1 MLLDRKTFL
10 IKEQIQF
17 MKLSGTYN
25 IFDPESQQQIGVA
38 KEEPGG
44 FIKFLRIFISK
55 LMLPTKVVV
64 YDREEPGPILTMEKP
79 FSWFRSKVGI
89 YDRNGSYLGYFRSK
103 LLTLGGGFF
112 VFDATER
119 QIAEIKGDWKGWNF
133 KFLDADGKGMGVIT
147 KKWAGIGKE
156 LFTSAD
162 NYIISISDTV
172 EQKPELS
179 ALLLAAGLAIDIV
192 FKERNN

>member
-10 IKEQIQF
+10 VKEQIQF
-17 MKLSGTYN
+17 MRLSGTYN

-38 KEEPGG
+38 KEVPSG
-44 FIKFLRIFISK
+44 FIKFLRLLISK
-55 LMLPTKVVV
+55 LMLPTKVAV
-64 YDREEPGPILTMEKP
+64 YDQEEQRPIFTMEKP

-89 YDRNGSYLGYFRSK
+89 YDQNGSYLGYFRSK
-103 LLTLGGGFF
+103 LWTLGGGFF
-112 VFDATER
+112 VFDASER

-133 KFLDADGKGMGVIT
+133 KFLDTNGTELGVVT

-162 NYIISISDTV
+162 NYIISINDTV
-172 EQKPELS
+172 EQRPELS

-192 FKERNN
+192 FKEKK

>member
-10 IKEQIQF
+10 IKEQVQF
-17 MKLSGTYN
+17 MKLSGTYD

-38 KEEPGG
+38 KEEPRGI
-44 FIKFLRIFISK
+44 IKLLRLFISK

-64 YDREEPGPILTMEKP
+64 YDIEESSPVLSMDKP
-79 FSWFRSKVGI
+79 FSWFRSKVNI
-89 YDRNGSYLGYFRSK
+89 YDRNGSCLGYFRSK

-112 VFDATER
+112 VFDTNER

-133 KFLDADGKGMGVIT
+133 KFLNSNGNEMGLVT

-162 NYIISISDTV
+162 NYIISLNNTD
-172 EQKPELS
+172 EQGPELS
-179 ALLLAAGLAIDIV
+179 TLLLAAGLAVDIV
-192 FKERNN
+192 FKEKK